1 MDGGWLSPAEVG
13 VNGETMSTR
22 TNVGTATGLALVLTT
37 GLAGCTLFAANPATS
52 PVPSQTGSAGTSSS
66 PATPTG
72 SPTSPSATP
81 SNAAVKA
88 TGQLSLYKNNLV
100 TKAFTGTCVVA
111 KGKPT
116 VTLADHSNDFY
127 GTVDLSIVLNADGGE
142 VASIAGAFG
151 EDSELITRTL
161 VHPVKGTSAL
171 LVTSGG
177 VYRISGKLM
186 VYEDG
191 AKSGTLIPYSITAKC
206 ASRDW
211 LSSPT

>member
-1 MDGGWLSPAEVG
+1 MAGFRVPWSGW
-13 VNGETMSTR
+13 NGETMSTR
-22 TNVGTATGLALVLTT
+22 TKVGAATGMAIVLTT

-52 PVPSQTGSAGTSSS
+52 PTPSQASSAATSSS
-66 PATPTG
+66 PATPTV
-72 SPTSPSATP
+72 SPTSPSASP
-81 SNAAVKA
+81 STVVVKA

-100 TKAFTGTCVVA
+100 TKAFTGTCAVVG
-111 KGKPT
+111 GKPT

-127 GTVDLSIVLNADGGE
+127 GTVDLTIVLSSDGGE

-161 VHPVKGTSAL
+161 VHPAKGTSAL

-177 VYRISGKLM
+177 VYRISGKVM

-191 AKSGTLIPYSITAKC
+191 AKTGTLIAYSITAKC
-206 ASRDW
+206 SSSSW
-211 LSSPT
+211 LG